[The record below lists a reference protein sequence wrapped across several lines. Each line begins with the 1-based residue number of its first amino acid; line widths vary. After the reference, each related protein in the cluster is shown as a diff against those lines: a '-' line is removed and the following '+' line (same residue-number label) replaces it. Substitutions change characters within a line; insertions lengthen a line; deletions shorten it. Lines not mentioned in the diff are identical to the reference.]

1 MSDPGPPPDPGPTP
15 GERRLAHPPSDRYR
29 EAEVRAEAARTA
41 PDPSASVA
49 RGVALAVAVAVA
61 GAVAIVVLGGL
72 LTLTAGLLVAAAAI
86 GWGVAL
92 ALRFGAGDRIVP
104 PRRVALA
111 LAIATVSV
119 LAGQVGLWQNA
130 RIEGGVLPL
139 LDYLG
144 EVFGPLVPLQFAVA
158 AVTAWIVAR

>member
-1 MSDPGPPPDPGPTP
+1 
-15 GERRLAHPPSDRYR
+15 
-29 EAEVRAEAARTA
+29 
-41 PDPSASVA
+41 
-49 RGVALAVAVAVA
+49 VALAVAAAVV

-92 ALRFGAGDRIVP
+92 ALRFGAGDRIAP
-104 PRRVALA
+104 RRRVAVA
-111 LAIATVSV
+111 LAIAMASV
-119 LAGQVGLWQNA
+119 LAGQLGLWQNA
-130 RIEGGVLPL
+130 RMEGGVLPL

-158 AVTAWIVAR
+158 AVTAWIAAR